1 MRHAQGAASGDEA
14 PRTKIRRCLQGHCY
28 VYAAVGLSDKGRQ
41 WLRDES
47 STFLVAAA
55 VSASSVRAA
64 DDVSANLVDA
74 LTRVRQRLAGH
85 LPPYMV
91 CSNET
96 LRHLARNRP
105 IDDDALLKI
114 PGFGRVKVDKDGDGF
129 LKCIRLHQT

>member
-1 MRHAQGAASGDEA
+1 MLRAIGKKPEVKVFVQGLRASPGDRAPQRVARDQMRHAQGAASGDEA

-74 LTRVRQRLAGH
+74 LTGERVRRRALAWAM
-85 LPPYMV
+85 P
-91 CSNET
+91 CAA
-96 LRHLARNRP
+96 LRENAVP
-105 IDDDALLKI
+105 
-114 PGFGRVKVDKDGDGF
+114 
-129 LKCIRLHQT
+129 